1 MHVLTVVGAR
11 PQFIKAAPLARALA
25 AAGIRETLV
34 HTGQHYDANMSD
46 VFFLELGIP
55 PPAHMLGIGGT
66 SHGAMTGRML
76 EAIES
81 ILLADRPN
89 AVVVFGDTNSTL
101 AGALAGVKLG
111 ISVAHVEAGLRSFNR
126 HMPEEIN
133 RVVTDHVAEILFCP
147 SEVSRQNLA
156 AEGIVR
162 NVHVIG
168 DVMAEAAALAA
179 ELVAADPPR
188 YLPAALRMGLTEGY
202 ALLTLHRA
210 ENIDEPVH
218 LTALVDAINRVER
231 PMVFPIHPRCEK
243 ALVRH
248 GLAVGPHVTLLPPQ
262 PYLAMT
268 ALLHAAG
275 CVVTDSG
282 GLQKEAYWA
291 RKPCLTLRGET
302 EWVETVAEGWNT
314 LVPELA
320 ALPRLVATVRPGPR
334 EPLAYGDRHAATRI
348 AELLRTIAP

>member
-1 MHVLTVVGAR
+1 MHVVTVVGAR

-25 AAGIRETLV
+25 AAEIRETLV

-46 VFFLELGIP
+46 VFFSELGIP
-55 PPAHMLGIGGT
+55 APAHMLEIGGT
-66 SHGAMTGRML
+66 SHGDMTGRML
-76 EAIES
+76 EAIEP
-81 ILLADRPN
+81 ILLADRPD

-101 AGALAGVKLG
+101 AGALAAVKLG
-111 ISVAHVEAGLRSFNR
+111 IPVAHVEAGLRSFNR
-126 HMPEEIN
+126 RMPEEIN

-147 SEVSRQNLA
+147 SEVSRHNLA

-179 ELVAADPPR
+179 ELVAADPRR
-188 YLPAALRMGLTEGY
+188 YLPAALRGSLPEEY

-210 ENIDEPVH
+210 ENIDEPAR
-218 LTALVDAINRVER
+218 LAALVEAINRVER
-231 PMVFPIHPRCEK
+231 PVIFPIHPRCEK
-243 ALVRH
+243 ALARH
-248 GLAVGPHVTLLPPQ
+248 GLAAQNHVTLLPPQ

-268 ALLHAAG
+268 ALLHAAA

-291 RKPCLTLRGET
+291 KKPCLTLRGET
-302 EWVETVAEGWNT
+302 EWVETVAEGWNA
-314 LVPELA
+314 LVTEPAE
-320 ALPRLVATVRPGPR
+320 LPRLVAAVQPGSR

-348 AELLRTIAP
+348 AKVLETLAP